1 MNVWLAMTLVGV
13 GTYLFRSSMILARD
27 RFGELH
33 WLEQRLTYVGPS
45 VLAAIV
51 AAALFTQ
58 DGVRTAPSGPAL
70 AAVLAGFLAV
80 RRTGNVGAALAVGLP
95 IYWVGAALGL
105 S

>member
-1 MNVWLAMTLVGV
+1 MNVWLTMVLVGA

-33 WLEQRLTYVGPS
+33 WLEQRLTFVGPS

-51 AAALFTQ
+51 AASLFTH
-58 DGVRTAPSGPAL
+58 DGARTTPSWLAL
-70 AAVLAGFLAV
+70 AAVAAGFLSV

-95 IYWVGAALGL
+95 IYWVGSLFGL